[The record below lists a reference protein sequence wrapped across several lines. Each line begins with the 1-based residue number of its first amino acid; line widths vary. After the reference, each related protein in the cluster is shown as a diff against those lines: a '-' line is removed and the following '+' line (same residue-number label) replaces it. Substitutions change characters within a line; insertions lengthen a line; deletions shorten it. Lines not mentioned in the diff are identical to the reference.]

1 MGLSKNQ
8 KTLKCC
14 GIIDSNTV
22 TAKQV
27 TTKTTLL
34 TANITP
40 ILNYRAACLKLKQRG
55 RGEREGERERET
67 GREGR
72 GEREGGGG
80 REREGESGRG
90 GEVRERERER
100 ERGGGV
106 RGGEVRE
113 RERGESHKERIAI
126 PTFQRGE
133 NKYCG
138 FEKMTIIDDRCII
151 PKSLFPIHPP
161 STYANCK
168 YSQLESP
175 HMRLVIYIHYSTL
188 QYRWFIGDDDITA
201 KLKVWRNRG
210 KQLLNNPGP

>member
-1 MGLSKNQ
+1 M
-8 KTLKCC
+8 KCC
-14 GIIDSNTV
+14 GVIDSNTV

-67 GREGR
+67 GESGK
-72 GEREGGGG
+72 ERET
-80 REREGESGRG
+80 GENG
-90 GEVRERERER
+90 RERERER
-100 ERGGGV
+100 EK
-106 RGGEVRE
+106 
-113 RERGESHKERIAI
+113 SHKERVAI

-138 FEKMTIIDDRCII
+138 FEKMTIIDNRCII

-188 QYRWFIGDDDITA
+188 QYRWFTGDDDIIA

-210 KQLLNNPGP
+210 KQLNNPGP

>member
-72 GEREGGGG
+72 GEREGGGERG
-80 REREGESGRG
+80 RAGGG

-100 ERGGGV
+100 EREGGV

-138 FEKMTIIDDRCII
+138 
-151 PKSLFPIHPP
+151 
-161 STYANCK
+161 
-168 YSQLESP
+168 
-175 HMRLVIYIHYSTL
+175 
-188 QYRWFIGDDDITA
+188 
-201 KLKVWRNRG
+201 LK
-210 KQLLNNPGP
+210 K